1 MVACAALMGFDGCV
15 KSLSLTLDR
24 DAGAIAEQHL
34 DRADLSEQTRW
45 MLAVRDTGD
54 REAFARLFDH
64 FAPRL
69 KAMAM
74 RGGAAPA
81 LAEEIVQDAMLRVWC
96 NAAQFDPSRAQ
107 VSSWIYQIARN
118 RQVDLLR
125 RAPRPVLEEVEATW
139 TDAEVGS
146 ALALEQEAAQL
157 RRALAVLPPEQRELV
172 EKAYLGEL
180 THQEISRETMLP
192 LGTVKSRLRLALE
205 RLRHELR
212 GLRK

>member
-1 MVACAALMGFDGCV
+1 MGFDSSAL
-15 KSLSLTLDR
+15 SLSLALHR
-24 DAGAIAEQHL
+24 DDGAIAERPL

-54 REAFARLFDH
+54 REAFARLFDF
-64 FAPRL
+64 FAPRV

-74 RGGAAPA
+74 RGGAPAA
-81 LAEEIVQDAMLRVWC
+81 LAEEIAQDAMLRVWRS
-96 NAAQFDPSRAQ
+96 AGQFDPARAQ
-107 VSSWIYQIARN
+107 VSGWVYQIARN
-118 RQVDLLR
+118 RQIDLAR
-125 RAPRPVLEEVEATW
+125 RMPRAVFEEVVAPW
-139 TDAEVGS
+139 TDADVGS
-146 ALALEQEAAQL
+146 ALALEQETAQL
-157 RRALAVLPPEQRELV
+157 RRALAALPPEQRDMV